1 MLSQAQTQ
9 AAADL
14 LFRHWQEGRHLTALP
29 QDLRPGT
36 RAEGY
41 AIQALLESRTAQP
54 RFGWKIAATSRE
66 GQAHIGVDSPIAGR
80 LLAERAHESGAAVPL
95 GANKMRVTKP
105 NPEQRATAHPRE
117 EEEPRDERSEI
128 GCG

>member
-9 AAADL
+9 AAADP
-14 LFRHWQEGRHLTALP
+14 LFRLWQEGRHLTALP

-54 RFGWKIAATSRE
+54 LFGWKIAATKVRCPRVRDRGEASGGDKIRCTSAIPPRYLRRSNVVHDGE
-66 GQAHIGVDSPIAGR
+66 VGPRSFGRYFSTVDFAISIP
-80 LLAERAHESGAAVPL
+80 SF
-95 GANKMRVTKP
+95 
-105 NPEQRATAHPRE
+105 
-117 EEEPRDERSEI
+117 
-128 GCG
+128 

>member
-9 AAADL
+9 AAADP
-14 LFRHWQEGRHLTALP
+14 LFRLWQEGRHLTALP

-54 RFGWKIAATSRE
+54 LFGWKIAATSRE
-66 GQAHIGVDSPIAGR
+66 GQAHIRVDGPIAGR
-80 LLAERAHESGAAVPL
+80 LLAERAVCWSPWPTQTSSGISPSASKSDISSMPSRNAA
-95 GANKMRVTKP
+95 
-105 NPEQRATAHPRE
+105 
-117 EEEPRDERSEI
+117 
-128 GCG
+128 